1 VIWLLLLTGAV
12 AAWGWK
18 TGRIPPLRIADAAAI
33 LAAFGALRMLAQGKP
48 LLGLLPAAGV
58 VWWLY
63 ARRSRSAP
71 TMDAAEARALLE
83 LGPDADRAAIL
94 SAHRRL
100 IARVHPDA
108 GGSAELARRVNSARD
123 TLLEQLR
130 R

>member
-1 VIWLLLLTGAV
+1 VIWLLLLAGAV

-18 TGRIPPLRIADAAAI
+18 TGRFPPVRIGDAAAV
-33 LAAFGALRMLAQGKP
+33 AAALIALRMLAQGKP
-48 LLGLLPAAGV
+48 LPGLVAAAGV
-58 VWWLY
+58 AVWLY

-71 TMDAAEARALLE
+71 AMDAAEARALLE
-83 LGPDADRAAIL
+83 LGPDADRTAIL

-123 TLLEQLR
+123 TLLDQLR